1 MKIVSKFKD
10 YYDNVQG
17 VMYDES
23 ITFIR
28 KSEEIDVGDI
38 VALPYY
44 SEPDY
49 RKFFLI
55 GFCNQIYVVHR
66 YEVEFVHHSPEKIIK
81 IEKYIKKHHRKLITV
96 NEGGGKQQFYC
107 SYDIQEAIMLN
118 PDRNM
123 RYFNRKGT
131 EASIL
136 NVVEGVKSLNL
147 FDKFETPIFSI
158 CAGTGHREVI
168 LNTSPTLRN
177 FNFESQFGPYSA
189 YQELVMW
196 IGNKAVSEYPP
207 QITDN
212 IVLRDA
218 KGFDK
223 WSFKTMKGQKKK
235 RGGKK

>member
-1 MKIVSKFKD
+1 MKIISKFKD

-23 ITFIR
+23 IRFIR
-28 KSEEIDVGDI
+28 KSEDIDVADI
-38 VALPYY
+38 VSLPYY

-49 RKFFLI
+49 RKFYLI
-55 GFCNQIYVVHR
+55 GFCDKIYVVHR
-66 YEVEFVHHSPEKIIK
+66 YEYGADCHNSEKID
-81 IEKYIKKHHRKLITV
+81 KYINKHKKKLVTV
-96 NEGGGKQQFYC
+96 NDGGGKRKYHN
-107 SYDIQEAIMLN
+107 SYDIQESIMLN
-118 PDRNM
+118 PDRSM
-123 RYFNRKGT
+123 LYFNRKGT

-136 NVVEGVKSLNL
+136 NVVEGVKSLGL

-158 CAGTGHREVI
+158 RAGTGHREVI
-168 LNTSPTLRN
+168 LDTSPTLRN
-177 FNFESQFGPYSA
+177 FNFESQFDPFTA

-196 IGNKAVSEYPP
+196 IGNKAVNEYPP

-235 RGGKK
+235 RGGR